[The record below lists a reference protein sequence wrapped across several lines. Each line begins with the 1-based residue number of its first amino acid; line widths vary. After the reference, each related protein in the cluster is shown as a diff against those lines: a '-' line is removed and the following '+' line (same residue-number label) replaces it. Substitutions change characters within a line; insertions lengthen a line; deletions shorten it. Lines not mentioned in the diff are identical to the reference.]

1 MSATMAATVPI
12 ENEAPIPTWF
22 GVGGKAKR
30 LARPRS
36 LDELRQC
43 LELDANLRILGDGA
57 NLLVADQGVSEL
69 VVTLAQGDFAQHT
82 VDAESGMVLAGA
94 GVNLPKLILETTRL
108 GLGGLENLG
117 GIPASVGGAVIMN
130 AGGQFGQT
138 GDYVHAVHAIT
149 RAGEPVTLKRNQI
162 EFTYRHTRFGDHKNL
177 IITGVQFRLKR
188 AESEALR
195 AKLKDVMAY
204 KKTTQPMGERSAG
217 CAFKNPILRDDLPGV
232 AVAGSKVSAGMLIDK
247 AGCKGLKIG
256 GAQVSDRHGNFLCA
270 GPGCT
275 ATDVL
280 ALMREVRSRV
290 QAKFGLVLQPE
301 VAIWGET
308 L

>member
-1 MSATMAATVPI
+1 MSTMTATVPI
-12 ENEAPIPTWF
+12 ESDAPIPTWF

-30 LARPRS
+30 LAHPRT

-43 LELDANLRILGDGA
+43 LELDPKLRILGDGA
-57 NLLVADQGVSEL
+57 NLLVADGGVDEL
-69 VVTLAQGDFAQHT
+69 VVALDQGDFAQMS
-82 VDAESGMVLAGA
+82 VDAATGMVLAGA

-138 GDYVHAVHAIT
+138 GDYVHAVHAMT

-162 EFTYRHTRFGDHKNL
+162 EFTYRHSRFGDHKGL
-177 IITGVQFRLKR
+177 IITGAQFKLKR
-188 AESEALR
+188 AESEQLR
-195 AKLKDVMAY
+195 TKLKDVMAY
-204 KKTTQPMGERSAG
+204 KKTTQPMAERSAG

-270 GPGCT
+270 GQGCR
-275 ATDVL
+275 ASDVL
-280 ALMREVRSRV
+280 KLMREVRSRV
-290 QAKFGLVLQPE
+290 QAKFGLMLEPE